1 MDWAKIN
8 AALTVII
15 IMIMIINTR
24 AQCVNTIKKHLGG
37 QDVFTN
43 MNGEKNN
50 GQYIRAGK
58 QLISTNMN
66 KSDASWYD
74 TVYHGGMLTVLP
86 RVANLHG
93 TE

>member
-15 IMIMIINTR
+15 IIIMIINTR
-24 AQCVNTIKKHLGG
+24 AACANTTKKHIGG

-43 MNGEKNN
+43 RNEKKNN

-58 QLISTNMN
+58 QLISTNMD

-86 RVANLHG
+86 RVANLHD